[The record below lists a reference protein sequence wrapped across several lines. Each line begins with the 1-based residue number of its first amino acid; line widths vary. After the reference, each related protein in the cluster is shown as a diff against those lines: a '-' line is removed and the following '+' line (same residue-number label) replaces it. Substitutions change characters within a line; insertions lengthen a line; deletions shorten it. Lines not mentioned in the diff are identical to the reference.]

1 MNSYRQDLALLDE
14 KNAQLAA
21 LVDEQQQLSLKFT
34 GLSKDVSALERNAS
48 FLENRL
54 RIMRYNENDIIMM
67 NDRLERSLNHCVERN
82 QEMQERHII
91 PELVAY
97 FQMDAAMRFRIHI
110 ELMAYKKLM

>member
-1 MNSYRQDLALLDE
+1 MNTYRKDLQLLDE
-14 KNAQLAA
+14 KNGQLAA
-21 LVDEQQQLSLKFT
+21 LEAEHQRLLLKFA
-34 GLSKDVSALERNAS
+34 GISKDASALERNAS

-54 RIMRYNENDIIMM
+54 RIMRHNENDIIMM

-82 QEMQERHII
+82 YEMQERHIN

-97 FQMDAAMRFRIHI
+97 FQMDASMRFRIHA

>member
-1 MNSYRQDLALLDE
+1 MNTYRDELELLAK

-21 LVDEQQQLSLKFT
+21 LVDEQQQLLLKFT
-34 GLSKDVSALERNAS
+34 RVSKDAIALERNAS

-54 RIMRYNENDIIMM
+54 RIMRYNENDIMMM

-91 PELVAY
+91 PELIAY
-97 FQMDAAMRFRIHI
+97 FQMEAAMRFRVHS